1 MSFFSENMKA
11 LAGRNPALTRRIQ
24 NDFTPRTDLKLVL
37 TPRDEPTAQLQGIYL
52 HSSRAPRKEAA
63 KLMTAV
69 DGSADIVILQ
79 GLALGYHAE
88 EFLVLHPKKQLWIVE
103 PDIPLFLW
111 VCGVRNLSPLL
122 QNPRVTLLLAAPPQT
137 VASLVASL
145 PDQRFETVRLRSVYE
160 KDKDYYAELDRG
172 ITGVMSRKEINR
184 NTLRRFGR
192 LWVRNLFQNLPL
204 LQHARG
210 IQRLENL
217 LQGIPA
223 LVIAA
228 GPSLEDIIPLL
239 PELSRKAALIAVDTA
254 LFALTKRGIYPDF
267 AVVVDPQ
274 FHNSRHLD
282 GTFLANSFLVADS
295 STHPRVFRR
304 PLRGIF
310 FSGSP
315 FPLGQMLERG
325 TDITGRLGA
334 GGSVATAAWE
344 TARHT
349 GASAI
354 YCAGLDLGFPG
365 GQTHQKASYFERS
378 ALHQCR
384 RLESLE
390 HQNYRILREGIPFWA
405 DNNSGGRTLS
415 DRRMEVYAR
424 WFEGQAVKAG
434 TPPTYNL
441 SPEGT
446 ALRGIPF
453 IPASGLLELPDRRDE
468 LNRRLDSLDKV
479 LPEPRTLFFDNLK
492 SLRAEIL
499 NLEKLS
505 RQGLSWLGEA
515 ENAAGSVDSGGH
527 TLSRELDHKLSQ
539 LNHLDS
545 EILSLSA
552 RNVAGFLFQDL
563 IEELSRS
570 GTPEEAPGAPD
581 FSEKSR
587 SAFSASRRLY
597 QSIADSCAFH
607 REILDASLRE
617 TRERE
622 IR

>member
-1 MSFFSENMKA
+1 MSFFSGNMKA
-11 LAGRNPALTRRIQ
+11 LASRNPDLAEFVET
-24 NDFTPRTDLKLVL
+24 NFTPRTDMTLVL
-37 TPRDEPTAQLQGIYL
+37 TPRDEPTAQLKGLYL

-63 KLMTAV
+63 KLMSGAESTA
-69 DGSADIVILQ
+69 DTIILQ

-88 EFLVLHPKKQLWIVE
+88 EFLKLFPDKQLWIVE

-111 VCGVRNLSPLL
+111 VCGIRDLSPLIG
-122 QNPRVTLLLAAPPQT
+122 NPRVTLLLGTPPQT
-137 VASLVASL
+137 VASLVAAV
-145 PDQRFETVRLRSVYE
+145 PDHRFEVVRLRSVHE
-160 KDKDYYAELDRG
+160 KDRDYYGDLDRN
-172 ITGVMSRKEINR
+172 ISAVMARREINR

-204 LQHARG
+204 LQQALG

-217 LQGIPA
+217 LQGIPV

-228 GPSLEDIIPLL
+228 GPSLEEIIPLL
-239 PELSRKAALIAVDTA
+239 SEFSKKAVLVAVDTA
-254 LFALTKRGIYPDF
+254 LYALTRAGICADF

-282 GTFLANSFLVADS
+282 GTSLEGSFLVADS

-304 PLRGIF
+304 PLRGFF

-315 FPLGQMLERG
+315 FPLGQLLEKG
-325 TDITGRLGA
+325 TDISGRLGA

-344 TARHT
+344 TARHA

-384 RLESLE
+384 RLETLE
-390 HQNYRILREGIPFWA
+390 HQNYRILREGLPYWT

-424 WFEGQAVKAG
+424 WFESQAEKPG

-441 SPEGT
+441 SPRGT

-453 IPASGLLELPDRRDE
+453 RPVTDLFNLPDRRDE
-468 LNRRLDSLDKV
+468 IDIRLK
-479 LPEPRTLFFDNLK
+479 TLEDAVPAPAPVFFENLK
-492 SLRAEIL
+492 TLREEII
-499 NLEKLS
+499 NLERLG
-505 RQGLSWLGEA
+505 REGLYWLGEA
-515 ENAAGSVDSGGH
+515 EKAAPINSPQKQGPTRAFAEKLARLDQIDSG
-527 TLSRELDHKLSQ
+527 
-539 LNHLDS
+539 
-545 EILSLSA
+545 ILSLSA

-563 IEELSRS
+563 IDELSKSSQPEKNDTARS
-570 GTPEEAPGAPD
+570 VD
-581 FSEKSR
+581 VSEKSR

-597 QSIADSCAFH
+597 QGIVDSCSFH
-607 REILDASLRE
+607 KEILDMS
-617 TRERE
+617 
-622 IR
+622 IRGD